1 MQFEKD
7 YYKILG
13 VPRNATQEEIK
24 RAYRQLAL
32 KYHPDR
38 NPGDKEAEERFKE
51 IAEAYEV
58 LRDPEKRRLYDLY
71 GARAVKESTGF
82 SGFDTVEDIF
92 SSFRDLF
99 EEFFGF
105 STRRPSP
112 EKGEDLRYDL
122 TLSFLEAVKGTIR
135 TIKIPKEMKCPRCNG
150 SGLEPGTS
158 PEVCPSC
165 YGKGHVT
172 RAHGFFTLTT
182 TCSRCGGTGRIVT
195 NPCTE
200 CRGEGVVLGEKEIR
214 LDIPAGVYE
223 GLRLRVEGEGKE
235 GRWGGPPGDLYVYIH
250 VKPDERFE
258 RRGNDIIYR
267 LAIPFPLAALGGE
280 VEIPTLEGPTT
291 IRIPPGIQPNETIRL
306 KGKGVPRLDGRGRG
320 DFVVEVTIKVPKK
333 LTKRQRELL
342 EELLALEEEEKEE
355 GGKGFFKNLFGRS

>member
-1 MQFEKD
+1 MRTNKD

-71 GARAVKESTGF
+71 GTEGVRRSTGF
-82 SGFDTVEDIF
+82 SGFKTVEDIF
-92 SSFRDLF
+92 SAFNDLF

-112 EKGEDLRYDL
+112 RRGQDLRYDL
-122 TLSFLEAVKGTIR
+122 TLTFMEAVKGTTKSIR
-135 TIKIPKEMKCPRCNG
+135 IPKRMPCERCNA
-150 SGLEPGTS
+150 SGIEPGTS
-158 PEVCPSC
+158 PEVCPYC
-165 YGKGHVT
+165 YGRGHIT
-172 RAHGFFTLTT
+172 RSQGFFTLTT
-182 TCSRCGGTGRIVT
+182 TCGHCGGHGTIIT
-195 NPCTE
+195 NPCKA
-200 CRGEGVVLGEKEIR
+200 CKGQGWVKGEKELRI
-214 LDIPAGVYE
+214 DIPAGVYE
-223 GLRLRVEGEGKE
+223 GLRLRIEGEGEE
-235 GRWGGPPGDLYVYIH
+235 GEWGGPPGDLYVYIH
-250 VKPDERFE
+250 VRPHEDFE
-258 RRGNDIIYR
+258 RRGDDIVYR
-267 LAIPFPLAALGGE
+267 LALSFPMAALGGE
-280 VEIPTLEGPTT
+280 VEVPTLEGPTKV
-291 IRIPPGIQPNETIRL
+291 RIPPGTQPGEVIRL

-320 DFVVEVTIKVPKK
+320 DFIIEVTVRVPKR

-342 EELLALEEEEKEE
+342 EELAACEGEEE
-355 GGKGFFKNLFGRS
+355 GGKGFFKGIFGRS